1 MPVTMTFSGEDVSE
15 VFAQMREALRD
26 DRPVCDSMREAI
38 DASLLKLHKAAEA
51 AMANAEQYDADK
63 AAKAYVSYKDVEDQ
77 IDAEAAERAN
87 EVIDALITYAEK
99 VEKTTRQRKPKEEP
113 AAEPVAEQAQEPVTG
128 EAASAPAATLDYTKD
143 IAPAVIAY
151 NTKNG
156 REATIALLGE
166 FGASNAKDIKPDLWP
181 ELLERLS

>member
-1 MPVTMTFSGEDVSE
+1 MPVTITIEGLNAEE
-15 VFAQMREALRD
+15 VRKQMWT
-26 DRPVCDSMREAI
+26 
-38 DASLLKLHKAAEA
+38 LLNGDPSAAYPTTRKAAEA

-63 AAKAYVSYKDVEDQ
+63 AAKEQREKDLSADR
-77 IDAEAAERAN
+77 AAERADS
-87 EVIDALITYAEK
+87 ISAQIEK

-113 AAEPVAEQAQEPVTG
+113 AAEPVAEQAQEPAT
-128 EAASAPAATLDYTKD
+128 EKAASAPAVTLDYTKD